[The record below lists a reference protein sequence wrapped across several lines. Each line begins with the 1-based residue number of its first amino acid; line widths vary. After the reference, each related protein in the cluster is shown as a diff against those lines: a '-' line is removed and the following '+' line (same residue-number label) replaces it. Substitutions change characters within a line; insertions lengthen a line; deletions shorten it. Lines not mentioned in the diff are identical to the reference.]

1 MTEVVQLAMPINI
14 GQLQITDAVLMT
26 LVLHALIGEV
36 NIAIMVQTEV
46 TVLTL

>member
-14 GQLQITDAVLMT
+14 GQLLTTDAVLMI
-26 LVLHALIGEV
+26 LVLPALIGEV

>member
-1 MTEVVQLAMPINI
+1 MIEAVQLAMPTNI
-14 GQLQITDAVLMT
+14 GQLQTTDAVLMT
-26 LVLHALIGEV
+26 HVLHALIGEV

>member
-14 GQLQITDAVLMT
+14 GQLQITNAVLMT